1 MKDKS
6 KERLYFL
13 TINFVPERHQELIDW
28 VKKSALHDE
37 QSLSAFCISA
47 LKKLKEQ
54 EEREDE
60 NTKE

>member
-6 KERLYFL
+6 KEGLYFVS
-13 TINFVPERHQELIDW
+13 INFVIERHKDLIDW
-28 VKKSALHDE
+28 LKKSAEHNE

-54 EEREDE
+54 EDNGNGKE
-60 NTKE
+60 N

>member
-13 TINFVPERHQELIDW
+13 TINFVPERHKDLIEW
-28 VKKSALHDE
+28 VKKSAEYNE

-54 EEREDE
+54 EENEDGE
-60 NTKE
+60 EG